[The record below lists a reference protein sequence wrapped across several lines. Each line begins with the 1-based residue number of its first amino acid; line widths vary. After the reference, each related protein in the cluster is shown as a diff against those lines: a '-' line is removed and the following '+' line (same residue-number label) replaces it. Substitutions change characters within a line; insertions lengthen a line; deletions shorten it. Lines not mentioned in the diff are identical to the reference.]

1 MNRGNRVYAPIPAE
15 IDGRNHITPGEF
27 AFGNFPNRNII
38 LLTLFRSEGPH
49 STMGSKHP
57 NQATAEKQRP
67 KPLVPHVLVSILAGV
82 VFVVA
87 VGLVVVLPSM
97 FVVHL
102 VDWLELS
109 GFGLDLSW
117 IIALW
122 GLSAFVTVAGY
133 FLMQQTFIRKVLNR
147 RVVSKLPEEIFDQ

>member
-1 MNRGNRVYAPIPAE
+1 
-15 IDGRNHITPGEF
+15 
-27 AFGNFPNRNII
+27 
-38 LLTLFRSEGPH
+38 
-49 STMGSKHP
+49 MGSKHP